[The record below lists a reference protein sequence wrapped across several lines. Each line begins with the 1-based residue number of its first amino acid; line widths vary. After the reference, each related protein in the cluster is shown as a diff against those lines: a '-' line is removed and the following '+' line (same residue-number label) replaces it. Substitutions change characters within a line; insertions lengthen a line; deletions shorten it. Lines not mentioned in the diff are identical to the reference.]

1 MPLDARLPG
10 PEHWTTTVNDAAH
23 LSDNLDALNARP
35 ETTPSDRIRVVI
47 VDDHA
52 LVREG
57 TRQILELASDID
69 VVALA
74 GSAEEGLSVLHGAN
88 ADVVLVDINLPG
100 MSGLELAREV
110 ATSMPDVRVLI
121 LSAFDEHAYI
131 SEALEIG
138 VGGYLLKTTSGKEL
152 IDAVRAVADGIFVLD
167 HAVSQRLIRRRRR
180 GPDTVSSLTRRETD
194 VLELLA
200 RGRSNK
206 QIAASLELGLRTV
219 ESHVSNLL
227 GKLGVTSRTEA
238 VTYALN
244 HHLVEPLSYDGTGT
258 SD

>member
-1 MPLDARLPG
+1 MLNDTTLDDFVDSLTAPASLPADVA
-10 PEHWTTTVNDAAH
+10 P
-23 LSDNLDALNARP
+23 
-35 ETTPSDRIRVVI
+35 IRVVI

-57 TRQILELASDID
+57 TRQILELVDDIH
-69 VVALA
+69 VVGVA
-74 GSAEEGLSVLHGAN
+74 GSGEEGLRLLQTLC
-88 ADVVLVDINLPG
+88 ADVALVDINLPA
-100 MSGLELAREV
+100 MNGLDVAREI
-110 ATSMPDVRVLI
+110 AASLPDTRVLI
-121 LSAFDEHAYI
+121 LSAFDEHAYVT
-131 SEALEIG
+131 EALEIG

-152 IDAVRAVADGIFVLD
+152 IDAVRAVSDGIFVLD
-167 HAVSQRLIRRRRR
+167 QAISQRLIRRRRR

-194 VLELLA
+194 VLQLLA

-206 QIAASLELGLRTV
+206 QIAAALDLGLRTV

-244 HHLVEPLSYDGTGT
+244 HRLVTTHGYDGP
-258 SD
+258 DRAD

>member
-1 MPLDARLPG
+1 MNN
-10 PEHWTTTVNDAAH
+10 TAH
-23 LSDNLDALNARP
+23 LSDFIDSLTAAP
-35 ETTPSDRIRVVI
+35 QQAPTTHIRVVI

-57 TRQILELASDID
+57 TRQILELAPDID
-69 VVALA
+69 VVGVA
-74 GSAEEGLSVLHGAN
+74 GSGEEGLTVLHDVA
-88 ADVVLVDINLPG
+88 ADIALVDINLPG

-110 ATSMPDVRVLI
+110 ANSLPQVRVLI
-121 LSAFDEHAYI
+121 LSAFDEHAYVT
-131 SEALEIG
+131 EALEIG

-152 IDAVRAVADGIFVLD
+152 IDAVRAVSDGIFVLD

-206 QIAASLELGLRTV
+206 QIAATLELGLRTV

-244 HHLVEPLSYDGTGT
+244 HHLVEPLSYDGTRT
-258 SD
+258 TD